1 MERFVIIGAGAA
13 GIRAAQTLRKFRP
26 EDLITVISIDDT
38 VHSRCML
45 HKYLGHERDAQGISF
60 VEADFFEKND
70 ITHIAG
76 EKVTKIDTGLKMVYY
91 GEQYSAPYDKLLIAA
106 GSGFFIP
113 PIPHFREA
121 PNVFGFRDFSDALKI
136 DEAFLK
142 GKRVFIVGSGLVGLD
157 AASAL
162 CERGA
167 QITIAEMAPRV
178 MPLQTDDYAA
188 SIYQK
193 AFEAHGCKFLLGVGA
208 TDAVVDEKGN
218 ITEVILA
225 TGEHIP
231 CDFIIMAAGVR
242 PRIEI
247 AQNSGI
253 AAERAI
259 QVDDHLRTSAPD
271 VYAAGDCTGLS
282 GVWPDA
288 AAQGEAA
295 AENMAGIDTVYEK
308 PYPFK
313 NTSNF
318 FGVTML
324 SVGRLDLTEGAE
336 ILIHRTPKEYKKA
349 IIKDGILTGYLSLGD
364 ISNSGLYLHLIKN
377 GIDVSGKTDKIF
389 RLSFSDFY
397 GINEKNGEY
406 AYSVS

>member
-1 MERFVIIGAGAA
+1 MERFIIIGAGAA
-13 GIRAAQTLRKFRP
+13 GISAAKTLRVLRP
-26 EDLITVISIDDT
+26 EDIITVISIDEK

-45 HKYLGHERDAQGISF
+45 HKYLSRERDVQQINF
-60 VEADFFEKND
+60 VEANFFEKND
-70 ITHIAG
+70 ITHITCEA
-76 EKVTKIDTGLKMVYY
+76 VTKIDTAAKTVFY
-91 GEQYSAPYDKLLIAA
+91 GENYSAPYDKLLIAT

-121 PNVFGFRDFSDALKI
+121 PNVFGFRDLSDAMKI
-136 DEAFLK
+136 DLAFAR

-157 AASAL
+157 VASAL

-167 QITIAEMAPRV
+167 EITIAEMAPRV

-193 AFEAHGCKFLLGVGA
+193 AFEEHGCRFLLGIGA
-208 TDAVVDEKGN
+208 SDAVVDKDGN
-218 ITEVILA
+218 ITEVILS

-231 CDFIIMAAGVR
+231 CDLVIMAAGVR
-242 PRIEI
+242 PRIQL
-247 AQNSGI
+247 AQDSGI
-253 AAERAI
+253 AVERAI
-259 QVDDHLRTSAPD
+259 CVDEHLRTSAAD

-288 AAQGEAA
+288 VSQGEAA
-295 AENMAGIDTVYEK
+295 AENMAGIPTVYEK

-336 ILIHRTPKEYKKA
+336 VLVHKTPNEYKKA
-349 IIKDGILTGYLSLGD
+349 VVKDGKLTGFLSLGN
-364 ISNSGLYLHLIKN
+364 ISNSGLYLYLIKN
-377 GIDVSGKTDKIF
+377 GIDISRKQNQIF
-389 RLSFSDFY
+389 RLSFADFY
-397 GINEKNGEY
+397 GINQKNGEFTY
-406 AYSVS
+406 NI

>member
-13 GIRAAQTLRKFRP
+13 GISAAQVLRDFRP
-26 EDLITVISIDDT
+26 KDVITVISTDEK

-45 HKYLGHERDAQGISF
+45 HKYLGHERDVQGINF
-60 VEADFFEKND
+60 VGADFFEKND
-70 ITHIAG
+70 IVHISC
-76 EKVTKIDTGLKMVYY
+76 ETVKRIDTAAKTVFF
-91 GEQYSAPYDKLLIAA
+91 GESYSAPYDKLLIAT

-121 PNVFGFRDFSDALKI
+121 PNVFGFRDLSDALKI
-136 DEAFLK
+136 DEAFAK

-167 QITIAEMAPRV
+167 EITIAEMAPRV

-188 SIYQK
+188 SVYQK
-193 AFEAHGCKFLLGVGA
+193 VFEDHGCKFLLGIGA
-208 TDAVVDEKGN
+208 SDAVVDEAGN
-218 ITEVILA
+218 ITEVILSN
-225 TGEHIP
+225 GEHIP

-242 PRIEI
+242 PRIQI
-247 AQNSGI
+247 ALDSGI

-259 QVDDHLRTSAPD
+259 QVDGHLRTSVPD

-288 AAQGEAA
+288 MAQGKAA
-295 AENMAGIDTVYEK
+295 ARNMAGVDEAYPK

-324 SVGRLDLTEGAE
+324 SVGRLDLTEGAD
-336 ILIHRTPKEYKKA
+336 ILVHKTPTEYKKA
-349 IIKDGILTGYLSLGD
+349 IVKDGKLTGYLSLGD
-364 ISNSGLYLHLIKN
+364 ISNLGLYLHLIRDS
-377 GIDVSGKTDKIF
+377 IDVSGKLDKIF
-389 RLSFSDFY
+389 RLTFADFY
-397 GINEKNGEY
+397 GINERNGEF
-406 AYSVS
+406 AYRAK

>member
-13 GIRAAQTLRKFRP
+13 GISAAQTLRDFKP
-26 EDLITVISIDDT
+26 QAVITVISTDEH

-45 HKYLGHERDAQGISF
+45 HKYLGHERDIQGISF
-60 VEADFFEKND
+60 VPADFFEKHD
-70 ITHIAG
+70 IVHIPC
-76 EKVTKIDTGLKMVYY
+76 ETVDRIDTERKTVFFGDGFSV
-91 GEQYSAPYDKLLIAA
+91 PYDKLLIATGA
-106 GSGFFIP
+106 GFFIP

-121 PNVFGFRDFSDALKI
+121 PNVFGFRDLSDAMAI
-136 DEAFLK
+136 DRAFGQ

-157 AASAL
+157 AAAAL

-167 QITIAEMAPRV
+167 ELTIAEMATRV
-178 MPLQTDDYAA
+178 MPLQTDEYAA
-188 SIYQK
+188 SVYQR
-193 AFEAHGCKFLLGVGA
+193 AFEAHGCRFLLGIGA
-208 TDAVVDEKGN
+208 SDAAVDEAGN
-218 ITEVILA
+218 ITEVILS
-225 TGEHIP
+225 TGEHVP
-231 CDFIIMAAGVR
+231 CDFVIMAAGVR
-242 PRIEI
+242 PRIQI
-247 AQNSGI
+247 AQASGI
-253 AAERAI
+253 AADRGI
-259 QVDDHLRTSAPD
+259 TVDGHLRTSAAD

-288 AAQGEAA
+288 MEQGKAA
-295 AENMAGIDTVYEK
+295 ARNMAGIDEVYEK

-336 ILIHRTPKEYKKA
+336 VLAHRTPKEYKKA
-349 IIKDGILTGYLSLGD
+349 IVKDGKLTGFLSLGD

-377 GIDVSGKTDKIF
+377 GVDISDKLDRVF
-389 RLSFSDFY
+389 RLTFADFY

-406 AYSVS
+406 VYSK

>member
-13 GIRAAQTLRKFRP
+13 GISAAGVLRDFRP
-26 EDLITVISIDDT
+26 HDVITVLSTDEK

-45 HKYLGHERDAQGISF
+45 HKYLGRERDADGINF
-60 VEADFFEKND
+60 AGTDFFEKND
-70 ITHIAG
+70 IHHIPCQS
-76 EKVTKIDTGLKMVYY
+76 VTRIDTQARTVHY
-91 GEQYSAPYDKLLIAA
+91 GENYSIPYDKLLIATGA
-106 GSGFFIP
+106 GFFIP

-121 PNVFGFRDFSDALKI
+121 PNVFGFRDLSDAVRI
-136 DEAFLK
+136 DEAFAR

-162 CERGA
+162 CRRGA
-167 QITIAEMAPRV
+167 EITIAEMAPRV

-188 SIYQK
+188 GVYQK
-193 AFEAHGCKFLLGVGA
+193 VFEDHGCRFLLGIGA
-208 TDAVVDEKGN
+208 TDAVVDSQGN
-218 ITEVILA
+218 ITEVILS
-225 TGEHIP
+225 TGEHVP

-242 PRIEI
+242 PRIQL
-247 AQNSGI
+247 AVDSGI

-259 QVDDHLRTSAPD
+259 TVDDHLRTSAAN

-288 AAQGEAA
+288 MAQGKAA

-324 SVGRLDLTEGAE
+324 SVGRLDLTEGAD
-336 ILIHRTPKEYKKA
+336 ILIHKTDKEYKKA
-349 IIKDGILTGYLSLGD
+349 IVKDGRLTGYLSLGD

-377 GIDVSGKTDKIF
+377 GIDVSGKLDRIF
-389 RLSFSDFY
+389 RLTFADFY
-397 GINEKNGEY
+397 GVNEKNGEY
-406 AYSVS
+406 VYTV

>member
-13 GIRAAQTLRKFRP
+13 GITAAKTLRAFRP
-26 EDLITVISIDDT
+26 QDVITVLSTDEQ

-45 HKYLGHERDAQGISF
+45 HKFLGHERTAEGINF
-60 VEADFFEKND
+60 VPADFFEKND
-70 ITHIAG
+70 IYHISG
-76 EKVTKIDTGLKMVYY
+76 QTVTGIDTAAKTVSY
-91 GEQYSAPYDKLLIAA
+91 GEGYSVPYDKLLIAA
-106 GSGFFIP
+106 GSAFFIP

-121 PNVFGFRDFSDALKI
+121 PNVFGFRDLSDALKI
-136 DEAFLK
+136 DEAFGK

-162 CERGA
+162 CHRGA
-167 QITIAEMAPRV
+167 EITIAEMAPRV

-188 SIYQK
+188 SVYQK
-193 AFEAHGCKFLLGVGA
+193 VFEDHGCRFLLGIGA
-208 TDAVVDEKGN
+208 TDAVVDGAGN
-218 ITEVILA
+218 ITEVILS
-225 TGEHIP
+225 TGEHVP

-242 PRIEI
+242 PRIQI
-247 AQNSGI
+247 AQASGI
-253 AAERAI
+253 KAERAI
-259 QVDDHLRTSAPD
+259 EVDDHLRTSAQD

-288 AAQGEAA
+288 MAQGKAA

-324 SVGRLDLTEGAE
+324 SVGRLDQTEGADV
-336 ILIHRTPKEYKKA
+336 IVHRTPKEYKKA
-349 IIKDGILTGYLSLGD
+349 IVKDGKLTGYLSLGD

-377 GIDVSGKTDKIF
+377 GVDVSGKLDRIF
-389 RLSFSDFY
+389 RLTFADFY

-406 AYSVS
+406 VYTV

>member
-13 GIRAAQTLRKFRP
+13 GITAAKTLRAFRP
-26 EDLITVISIDDT
+26 QDVITVLSTDEQ

-45 HKYLGHERDAQGISF
+45 HKFLGHERTAEGINF
-60 VEADFFEKND
+60 VPADFFEKND
-70 ITHIAG
+70 IYHISG
-76 EKVTKIDTGLKMVYY
+76 QTVTGIDTAAKTVSY
-91 GEQYSAPYDKLLIAA
+91 GEGYSVPYDKLLIAA
-106 GSGFFIP
+106 GSAFFIP

-121 PNVFGFRDFSDALKI
+121 PNVFGFRDLSDALKI
-136 DEAFLK
+136 DAAFA
-142 GKRVFIVGSGLVGLD
+142 GGTRVFIVGSGLVGLD

-162 CERGA
+162 CRRGA
-167 QITIAEMAPRV
+167 QVTIAEMAPRV
-178 MPLQTDDYAA
+178 MPLQTDGYAA
-188 SIYQK
+188 SVYQK
-193 AFEAHGCKFLLGVGA
+193 VFEDHGCRFLLGIGA
-208 TDAVVDEKGN
+208 SDAVVDGEGN
-218 ITEVILA
+218 ITEVILS
-225 TGEHIP
+225 TGEHVP

-242 PRIEI
+242 PRIQL
-247 AQNSGI
+247 AQAAGI
-253 AAERAI
+253 RAERAI
-259 QVDDHLRTSAPD
+259 EVDDHLRTSAPD

-288 AAQGEAA
+288 MAQGKAA

-324 SVGRLDLTEGAE
+324 SVGRLDQTEGADV
-336 ILIHRTPKEYKKA
+336 IVHRTPKEYKKA
-349 IIKDGILTGYLSLGD
+349 IVRDGKLTGYLSLGD

-377 GIDVSGKTDKIF
+377 GVDVSGKLDRIF
-389 RLSFSDFY
+389 RLTFADFY

-406 AYSVS
+406 VYTV

>member
-13 GIRAAQTLRKFRP
+13 GITAAQTLRELRP
-26 EDLITVISIDDT
+26 DDLITVLSTDER

-45 HKYLGHERDAQGISF
+45 HKYLGHERDAQGINF
-60 VEADFFEKND
+60 VDADFFEKND
-70 ITHIAG
+70 ITHIPG
-76 EKVTKIDTGLKMVYY
+76 ETVKRIDTAAKMVYF
-91 GEQYSAPYDKLLIAA
+91 GESYSLPYDKLLIATGA
-106 GSGFFIP
+106 GFFIP

-121 PNVFGFRDFSDALKI
+121 PNVFGFRDLSDALAI
-136 DEAFLK
+136 DGAFGR

-167 QITIAEMAPRV
+167 EITIAEMAPRV

-188 SIYQK
+188 GVYQK
-193 AFEAHGCKFLLGVGA
+193 VFEDQGCRFLLGIGA
-208 TDAVVDEKGN
+208 TDAVVDGEGN
-218 ITEVILA
+218 ITEVILS
-225 TGEHIP
+225 TGEHVP

-242 PRIEI
+242 PRIQI
-247 AQNSGI
+247 AQASGI
-253 AAERAI
+253 KAERAI
-259 QVDDHLRTSAPD
+259 EVDDHLRTSAPD

-288 AAQGEAA
+288 MAQGKAA
-295 AENMAGIDTVYEK
+295 AENMAGVDTVYEK

-324 SVGRLDLTEGAE
+324 SVGRMDLTEGADV
-336 ILIHRTPKEYKKA
+336 IVHKTPTEYKKA
-349 IIKDGILTGYLSLGD
+349 IITDGKLTGYLSMGD
-364 ISNSGLYLHLIKN
+364 ISNHGLYLHLIKN
-377 GIDVSGKTDKIF
+377 GIDVSDKKDQIF
-389 RLSFSDFY
+389 RLTFADFY
-397 GINEKNGEY
+397 GINGKNGEY
-406 AYSVS
+406 VYTV

>member
-13 GIRAAQTLRKFRP
+13 GITAAQVLREFR
-26 EDLITVISIDDT
+26 EKDVITVISTDEQ

-45 HKYLGHERDAQGISF
+45 HKYLGHQRDAQGINF
-60 VEADFFEKND
+60 VGADFFEKHN
-70 ITHIAG
+70 IYHLAG
-76 EKVTKIDTGLKMVYY
+76 QSVSKIDTQAKTVAY
-91 GEQYSAPYDKLLIAA
+91 GDGYSTPYDKLLIATGA
-106 GSGFFIP
+106 GFFIP

-121 PNVFGFRDFSDALKI
+121 PNVFGFRDLSDALKI
-136 DEAFLK
+136 DDAFAK

-167 QITIAEMAPRV
+167 EITIAEMAPRV

-188 SIYQK
+188 SVYQK
-193 AFEAHGCKFLLGVGA
+193 VFEERGCRFLLGIGA
-208 TDAVVDEKGN
+208 TDAVVDGEGN
-218 ITEVILA
+218 ITEVILS
-225 TGEHIP
+225 TGEHVP

-242 PRIEI
+242 PRIQL
-247 AQNSGI
+247 AQAAGI
-253 AAERAI
+253 RAERAI
-259 QVDDHLRTSAPD
+259 EVDDHLRTSAPD

-288 AAQGEAA
+288 MAQGKAA

-324 SVGRLDLTEGAE
+324 SVGRLDQTEGADV
-336 ILIHRTPKEYKKA
+336 IVHRTPKEYKKA
-349 IIKDGILTGYLSLGD
+349 IVRDGKLTGYLSLGD

-377 GIDVSGKTDKIF
+377 GVDVSGKLDRIF
-389 RLSFSDFY
+389 RLTFADFY

-406 AYSVS
+406 VYTV

>member
-13 GIRAAQTLRKFRP
+13 GISAARVLRDFRP
-26 EDLITVISIDDT
+26 HDVITVLSIDEK

-45 HKYLGHERDAQGISF
+45 HKFLGHERDADGINF
-60 VEADFFEKND
+60 AGVNFFDKND
-70 ITHIAG
+70 IIHIPCQT
-76 EKVTKIDTGLKMVYY
+76 VTKIDTQAKTVHY
-91 GEQYSAPYDKLLIAA
+91 GESYSIPYDKLLISTGA
-106 GSGFFIP
+106 GFFIP

-121 PNVFGFRDFSDALKI
+121 PNVFGFRDLSDALAI
-136 DEAFLK
+136 DEAFAR

-162 CERGA
+162 CHRGA
-167 QITIAEMAPRV
+167 EITIAEMAPRV

-188 SIYQK
+188 SVYQK
-193 AFEAHGCKFLLGVGA
+193 VFEDHGCRFLLGIGA
-208 TDAVVDEKGN
+208 SDAAVDEAGN
-218 ITEVILA
+218 ITEVILS
-225 TGEHIP
+225 TGERVP
-231 CDFIIMAAGVR
+231 CDLIIMAAGVR
-242 PRIEI
+242 PRIQL
-247 AQNSGI
+247 ALDSGI

-259 QVDDHLRTSAPD
+259 TVDDHLRTSAPD

-288 AAQGEAA
+288 MAQGKAA

-336 ILIHRTPKEYKKA
+336 IIVH
-349 IIKDGILTGYLSLGD
+349 
-364 ISNSGLYLHLIKN
+364 
-377 GIDVSGKTDKIF
+377 
-389 RLSFSDFY
+389 
-397 GINEKNGEY
+397 
-406 AYSVS
+406 

>member
-13 GIRAAQTLRKFRP
+13 GITAARTLREIRP
-26 EDLITVISIDDT
+26 DDLITVISTDEK

-45 HKYLGHERDAQGISF
+45 HKYLGHERDEQGISF
-60 VEADFFEKND
+60 VDADFFEKND
-70 ITHIAG
+70 ITHIPC
-76 EKVTKIDTGLKMVYY
+76 ETVKKVDTAAKMVYF
-91 GEQYSAPYDKLLIAA
+91 GESYSVPYDKLLIATGA
-106 GSGFFIP
+106 GFFIP

-121 PNVFGFRDFSDALKI
+121 PNVFGFRDLSDALAI
-136 DEAFLK
+136 DQAFGK
-142 GKRVFIVGSGLVGLD
+142 GKRAFIVGSGLVGLD

-167 QITIAEMAPRV
+167 ELTIAEMAPRV

-188 SIYQK
+188 SVYQK
-193 AFEAHGCKFLLGVGA
+193 AFEAHGCRFLLGIGA
-208 TDAVVDEKGN
+208 SDAVVDSTGN
-218 ITEVILA
+218 ITEVILS
-225 TGEHIP
+225 TGEHVP

-242 PRIEI
+242 PRIQI
-247 AQNSGI
+247 AQASGI
-253 AAERAI
+253 KAERAI
-259 QVDDHLRTSAPD
+259 EVDDHLRTSAQD

-288 AAQGEAA
+288 MAQGKAA

-324 SVGRLDLTEGAE
+324 SVGRMDLTEGADV
-336 ILIHRTPKEYKKA
+336 IVHKTPREYKKA
-349 IIKDGILTGYLSLGD
+349 IITNGKLTGYLSLGD
-364 ISNSGLYLHLIKN
+364 ISNHGLYLHLIKN
-377 GIDVSGKTDKIF
+377 GIDVSDKKDKIF
-389 RLSFSDFY
+389 RLTFADFY

-406 AYSVS
+406 VYTV

>member
-208 TDAVVDEKGN
+208 TDAAVDEKGN

-282 GVWPDA
+282 GVWQDA

-295 AENMAGIDTVYEK
+295 AEYLAGIDTVYEK

-349 IIKDGILTGYLSLGD
+349 IIKDGKLTGYLSLGD

>member
-13 GIRAAQTLRKFRP
+13 GISAARVLRDFRP
-26 EDLITVISIDDT
+26 HDVITVLSIDEK

-45 HKYLGHERDAQGISF
+45 HKFLGHERDADGINF
-60 VEADFFEKND
+60 AGVNFFDKND
-70 ITHIAG
+70 IIHIPCQT
-76 EKVTKIDTGLKMVYY
+76 VTKIDTQAKTVHY
-91 GEQYSAPYDKLLIAA
+91 GESYSIPYDKLLISTGA
-106 GSGFFIP
+106 GFFIP

-121 PNVFGFRDFSDALKI
+121 PNVFGFRDLSDALKI
-136 DEAFLK
+136 DEAFGK

-162 CERGA
+162 CHRGA
-167 QITIAEMAPRV
+167 EITIAEMAPRV

-188 SIYQK
+188 SVYQK
-193 AFEAHGCKFLLGVGA
+193 VFEDHGCRFLLGIGA
-208 TDAVVDEKGN
+208 TDAVVDDKGN
-218 ITEVILA
+218 ITEVILS
-225 TGEHIP
+225 TGEHVP

-242 PRIEI
+242 PRIQI
-247 AQNSGI
+247 AQASGI
-253 AAERAI
+253 KAERAI
-259 QVDDHLRTSAPD
+259 EVDDHLRTSAPD

-288 AAQGEAA
+288 MAQGKAA

-336 ILIHRTPKEYKKA
+336 IIVHKTDKEYKKA
-349 IIKDGILTGYLSLGD
+349 IVKDGKLTGYLSMGD

-377 GIDVSGKTDKIF
+377 GIDVSGKLDKIF
-389 RLSFSDFY
+389 RLSFADFY
-397 GINEKNGEY
+397 GVNQKNGEY
-406 AYSVS
+406 VYTV

>member
-13 GIRAAQTLRKFRP
+13 GIAAAQTLRDFRP
-26 EDLITVISIDDT
+26 QDMITVLSTDEKI
-38 VHSRCML
+38 HSRCML
-45 HKYLGHERDAQGISF
+45 HKFLGRERDEQGINF
-60 VEADFFEKND
+60 VAADFFEKND
-70 ITHIAG
+70 IYHIPCQT
-76 EKVTKIDTGLKMVYY
+76 VTRIDTQAKAVYY
-91 GEQYSAPYDKLLIAA
+91 GENYSIPYDKLLIAT

-121 PNVFGFRDFSDALKI
+121 PNVFGFRDLSDALAI
-136 DEAFLK
+136 DAAFAK

-162 CERGA
+162 AERGA
-167 QITIAEMAPRV
+167 DITIAEMAPRV

-188 SIYQK
+188 GVYQR
-193 AFEAHGCKFLLGVGA
+193 AFEAHGCRFLLGIGA
-208 TDAVVDEKGN
+208 SDAVVDEAGN
-218 ITEVILA
+218 ITEVILS
-225 TGEHIP
+225 TGEHVP

-242 PRIEI
+242 PRIQI
-247 AQNSGI
+247 ALDSGI
-253 AAERAI
+253 KAERAI
-259 QVDDHLRTSAPD
+259 EVDDHLRTSAPG

-288 AAQGEAA
+288 MAQGRAA

-324 SVGRLDLTEGAE
+324 SAGRLDLTEGAE
-336 ILIHRTPKEYKKA
+336 ILVHRTPTEYKKA
-349 IIKDGILTGYLSLGD
+349 IVKDGKLTAYLSLGD
-364 ISNSGLYLHLIKN
+364 ISNQGLYLYLIRT
-377 GIDVSGKTDKIF
+377 GVDISGKLDKLF
-389 RLSFSDFY
+389 RLSFADFY
-397 GINEKNGEY
+397 GINEKNGEF
-406 AYSVS
+406 AYKV

>member
-13 GIRAAQTLRKFRP
+13 GISAARVLRDFRP
-26 EDLITVISIDDT
+26 HDVITVLSIDEK

-45 HKYLGHERDAQGISF
+45 HKFLGHERDADGINF
-60 VEADFFEKND
+60 AGVNFFDKND
-70 ITHIAG
+70 IIHIPCQT
-76 EKVTKIDTGLKMVYY
+76 VTKIDTQAKTVHY
-91 GEQYSAPYDKLLIAA
+91 GESYSIPYDKLLISTGA
-106 GSGFFIP
+106 GFFIP

-121 PNVFGFRDFSDALKI
+121 PNVFGFRDLSDALAI
-136 DEAFLK
+136 DEAFAR

-162 CERGA
+162 CHRGA
-167 QITIAEMAPRV
+167 EITIAEMAPRV

-188 SIYQK
+188 SVYQK
-193 AFEAHGCKFLLGVGA
+193 VFEDPGCRFLLGIGA
-208 TDAVVDEKGN
+208 SDAAVDEAGN
-218 ITEVILA
+218 ITEVILS
-225 TGEHIP
+225 TGERVP
-231 CDFIIMAAGVR
+231 CDLIIMAAGVR
-242 PRIEI
+242 PRIQL
-247 AQNSGI
+247 ALDSGI

-259 QVDDHLRTSAPD
+259 TVDDHLRTSAPD

-288 AAQGEAA
+288 MAQGKAA

-336 ILIHRTPKEYKKA
+336 IIVHKTDKEYKKA
-349 IIKDGILTGYLSLGD
+349 IVKDGKLTGYLSMGD

-377 GIDVSGKTDKIF
+377 GIDVSGKLDKIF
-389 RLSFSDFY
+389 RLSFADFY
-397 GINEKNGEY
+397 GVNQKNGEY
-406 AYSVS
+406 VYTV

>member
-13 GIRAAQTLRKFRP
+13 GISAAKVLRDFKP
-26 EDLITVISIDDT
+26 QAVITVISIDEK

-45 HKYLGHERDAQGISF
+45 HKYLGHERTAEGINF
-60 VEADFFEKND
+60 VSADFFEKND
-70 ITHIAG
+70 IIHIPC
-76 EKVTKIDTGLKMVYY
+76 ETVERIDTAGKAVYF
-91 GEQYSAPYDKLLIAA
+91 GGSFSVPYDKLLIATGA
-106 GSGFFIP
+106 GFFIP

-121 PNVFGFRDFSDALKI
+121 PNVYGFRDLSDAMQI
-136 DEAFLK
+136 DEAFGK

-162 CERGA
+162 CQRGA
-167 QITIAEMAPRV
+167 DITIAEMAPRV

-188 SIYQK
+188 AVYQK
-193 AFEAHGCKFLLGVGA
+193 VFEERGCRFLLGIGA
-208 TDAVVDEKGN
+208 SDAVVDEAGN
-218 ITEVILA
+218 ITEVILS
-225 TGEHIP
+225 TGEHVP

-242 PRIEI
+242 PRIQI
-247 AQNSGI
+247 AQASGI
-253 AAERAI
+253 AADKGI
-259 QVDDHLRTSAPD
+259 TVDDHLRTSAPD

-288 AAQGEAA
+288 MEQGKAA
-295 AENMAGIDTVYEK
+295 ARNMAGIDEVYEK

-336 ILIHRTPKEYKKA
+336 ILVHHTPKEYKKA
-349 IIKDGILTGYLSLGD
+349 IIKDGKLTGYLSLGN

-377 GIDVSGKTDKIF
+377 GVDVSGKLDHIF
-389 RLSFSDFY
+389 RLTFADFY

-406 AYSVS
+406 VYTV

>member
-13 GIRAAQTLRKFRP
+13 GITAAKTLRAFRP
-26 EDLITVISIDDT
+26 QDVITVLSTDEQ

-45 HKYLGHERDAQGISF
+45 HKFLGHERTAEGINF
-60 VEADFFEKND
+60 VPADFFEKND
-70 ITHIAG
+70 IYHISG
-76 EKVTKIDTGLKMVYY
+76 QTVTGIDTAAKTVSY
-91 GEQYSAPYDKLLIAA
+91 GEGYSVPYDKLLIAA
-106 GSGFFIP
+106 GSAFFIP

-121 PNVFGFRDFSDALKI
+121 PNVA
-136 DEAFLK
+136 AFAG

-162 CERGA
+162 CRRGA
-167 QITIAEMAPRV
+167 QVTIAEMAPRV
-178 MPLQTDDYAA
+178 MPLQTDGYAA
-188 SIYQK
+188 SVYQK
-193 AFEAHGCKFLLGVGA
+193 VFEDHGCRFLLGIGA
-208 TDAVVDEKGN
+208 SDAVVDGEGN
-218 ITEVILA
+218 ITEVILS
-225 TGEHIP
+225 TGEHVPRIQLAQ
-231 CDFIIMAAGVR
+231 AAGIR
-242 PRIEI
+242 
-247 AQNSGI
+247 
-253 AAERAI
+253 AERAI
-259 QVDDHLRTSAPD
+259 EVDDHLRTSAPD

-288 AAQGEAA
+288 MAQGKAA

-324 SVGRLDLTEGAE
+324 SVGRLDQTEGADV
-336 ILIHRTPKEYKKA
+336 IVHRTPKEYKKA
-349 IIKDGILTGYLSLGD
+349 IVRDGKLTGYLSLGD

-377 GIDVSGKTDKIF
+377 GVDVSGKLDRIF
-389 RLSFSDFY
+389 RLTFADFY

-406 AYSVS
+406 VYTV

>member
-1 MERFVIIGAGAA
+1 MERYVIIGAGAA
-13 GIRAAQTLRKFRP
+13 GISAAQVLRDFKP
-26 EDLITVISIDDT
+26 QAVITVISIDQH

-45 HKYLGHERDAQGISF
+45 HKFLGGERDIPGISF
-60 VEADFFEKND
+60 VRQDFFDKND
-70 ITHIAG
+70 IVHIPC
-76 EKVTKIDTGLKMVYY
+76 ERVDRIDTAEKTVWF
-91 GEQYSAPYDKLLIAA
+91 GEGFSAPYDKLLIATGA
-106 GSGFFIP
+106 GFFIP

-121 PNVFGFRDFSDALKI
+121 PNVFGFRDLSDALKI
-136 DEAFLK
+136 DGALAR

-162 CERGA
+162 CHRGA
-167 QITIAEMAPRV
+167 EVTIAEMADRV

-188 SIYQK
+188 GVYQK
-193 AFEAHGCKFLLGVGA
+193 VFEDQGCRFLLGAGA
-208 TDAVVDEKGN
+208 ADAVVDEAGN
-218 ITEVILA
+218 ITEVIMS

-231 CDFIIMAAGVR
+231 CNFIVMAAGVR
-242 PRIEI
+242 PRIEL
-247 AQNSGI
+247 AQASGI
-253 AAERAI
+253 AADRAI
-259 QVDDHLRTSAPD
+259 TVDDHLRTSAPD

-288 AAQGEAA
+288 MEQGKVAAR
-295 AENMAGIDTVYEK
+295 NMAGIDEAYEK

-324 SVGRLDLTEGAE
+324 SVGRLDQTEGAE
-336 ILIHRTPKEYKKA
+336 VIVHHSPKEYKKA
-349 IIKDGILTGYLSLGD
+349 IVKDGKLTGYLSLGN

-377 GIDVSGKTDKIF
+377 GVDVSGKLDHIF
-389 RLSFSDFY
+389 RLTFADFY

-406 AYSVS
+406 VYTV

>member
-13 GIRAAQTLRKFRP
+13 GITAAQTLRSFRP
-26 EDLITVISIDDT
+26 EDIITVISTDEK

-45 HKYLGHERDAQGISF
+45 HKYLGHERDAQGINF
-60 VEADFFEKND
+60 VKADFFEKND
-70 ITHIAG
+70 IYHIACQT
-76 EKVTKIDTGLKMVYY
+76 VTKIDTAAKTVHY
-91 GEQYSAPYDKLLIAA
+91 GESYSTPYDKLLIAT

-121 PNVFGFRDFSDALKI
+121 PNVFGFRDLSDALKI
-136 DEAFLK
+136 DEAFAK

-162 CERGA
+162 CQRGA
-167 QITIAEMAPRV
+167 DITIAEMAPRV

-188 SIYQK
+188 SVYQK
-193 AFEAHGCKFLLGVGA
+193 VFEDHGCKFLLGIGA
-208 TDAVVDEKGN
+208 SDAVVDGEGN
-218 ITEVILA
+218 ITEVILS
-225 TGEHIP
+225 TGEHVP

-242 PRIEI
+242 PRIQL
-247 AQNSGI
+247 ALDSGI
-253 AAERAI
+253 KAERAI
-259 QVDDHLRTSAPD
+259 EVDSRLRTSAPD

-288 AAQGEAA
+288 MAQGKAA
-295 AENMAGIDTVYEK
+295 AENMAGVDTVYEK

-336 ILIHRTPKEYKKA
+336 ILLHKTPKEYKKA
-349 IIKDGILTGYLSLGD
+349 IVKDGRLTGYLSMGD

-377 GIDVSGKTDKIF
+377 GVDVSGKLDKIF
-389 RLSFSDFY
+389 RLSFADFY
-397 GINEKNGEY
+397 GINQKNGEY
-406 AYSVS
+406 VYTV

>member
-13 GIRAAQTLRKFRP
+13 GIFAAQTLRDFKP
-26 EDLITVISIDDT
+26 QAVITVISTDEH

-45 HKYLGHERDAQGISF
+45 HKYLGHERDIQGISF
-60 VEADFFEKND
+60 VPADFFERNN
-70 ITHIAG
+70 IVHIPC
-76 EKVTKIDTGLKMVYY
+76 ETVDRIDTEGKTVYF
-91 GEQYSAPYDKLLIAA
+91 GDGFSVPYDKLLIATGA
-106 GSGFFIP
+106 GFFIP

-121 PNVFGFRDFSDALKI
+121 PNVYGFRDLSDAMAI
-136 DEAFLK
+136 DEAFGR

-167 QITIAEMAPRV
+167 EITIAEMAPRV

-188 SIYQK
+188 GAYQR
-193 AFEAHGCKFLLGVGA
+193 AFEAHGCRFVLGVGA
-208 TDAVVDEKGN
+208 ADAVVDEAGN
-218 ITEVILA
+218 ITEVILS
-225 TGEHIP
+225 TGEHVP

-242 PRIEI
+242 PRIQL
-247 AQNSGI
+247 AQASGI
-253 AAERAI
+253 AADRGI
-259 QVDDHLRTSAPD
+259 TVDDHLRTSAAD

-288 AAQGEAA
+288 MEQGKTAAR
-295 AENMAGIDTVYEK
+295 NMAGLDEVYER

-318 FGVTML
+318 FGITML

-336 ILIHRTPKEYKKA
+336 VLVHRTPKEYKKA
-349 IIKDGILTGYLSLGD
+349 VIKDGKLTGYLSMGD

-377 GIDVSGKTDKIF
+377 SVDISGKLDHIF
-389 RLSFSDFY
+389 RLTFADFY

-406 AYSVS
+406 VYTV